1 MSTRILLT
9 SFQTWLPHQVSNSSD
24 DLLGLVAAHN
34 LPSVSLT
41 FLRQLPVDTE
51 LASQQAIAQIQALQP
66 DFVVCCGMAERRSQ
80 LTLESNAWGRDRQL
94 YTDLNLSLLLNSLK
108 NSKISHD
115 AGKFVCEGLYFRVL
129 SYFETLSRSKSC
141 LFVHVPILTPHN
153 QKEILQDFI
162 QLIANLAQ
170 FEDYK
175 HFWGKNATYATT
187 KLTIFNILESKPLKY
202 WLNSM
207 NIFSW
212 IPTPPPL
219 KPRSEPYELKGRLD
233 WGKPGLTIIDT
244 RPLND
249 YNSERIT
256 GAISF
261 PGKELIDRSLMALE
275 LTRDIYIYDETD
287 EQTAIVATQLREA
300 GYQNVSELIGGAEA
314 WKAMGYPTEK
324 VSIQAA

>member
-1 MSTRILLT
+1 
-9 SFQTWLPHQVSNSSD
+9 
-24 DLLGLVAAHN
+24 
-34 LPSVSLT
+34 
-41 FLRQLPVDTE
+41 
-51 LASQQAIAQIQALQP
+51 
-66 DFVVCCGMAERRSQ
+66 
-80 LTLESNAWGRDRQL
+80 
-94 YTDLNLSLLLNSLK
+94 
-108 NSKISHD
+108 
-115 AGKFVCEGLYFRVL
+115 
-129 SYFETLSRSKSC
+129 
-141 LFVHVPILTPHN
+141 
-153 QKEILQDFI
+153 
-162 QLIANLAQ
+162 
-170 FEDYK
+170 
-175 HFWGKNATYATT
+175 
-187 KLTIFNILESKPLKY
+187 
-202 WLNSM
+202 M